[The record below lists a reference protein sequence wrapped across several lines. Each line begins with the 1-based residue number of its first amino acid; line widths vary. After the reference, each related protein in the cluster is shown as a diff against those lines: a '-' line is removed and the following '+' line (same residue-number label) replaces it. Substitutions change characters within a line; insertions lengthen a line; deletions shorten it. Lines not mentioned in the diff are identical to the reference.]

1 MEALRGLNGVL
12 FENIE
17 VLRPLKSIMFENM
30 EGLRSLKSVLFEN
43 MEGLRDLNGI
53 MFENM
58 GCFLTPSPL
67 RGTSP
72 SQGKSSDSNLIH
84 TVFSG

>member
-1 MEALRGLNGVL
+1 MEALRVLKGVL

-17 VLRPLKSIMFENM
+17 ALRSLNGIMFENI
-30 EGLRSLKSVLFEN
+30 EVSRGLKSVLFSN
-43 MEGLRDLNGI
+43 MEVSRGLNGV

-72 SQGKSSDSNLIH
+72 SQGKSSDSNLIQL
-84 TVFSG
+84 SRQ

>member
-1 MEALRGLNGVL
+1 MEALKGLNGVL

-17 VLRPLKSIMFENM
+17 GLRSLKGIMFENM
-30 EGLRSLKSVLFEN
+30 EVLRSLKSILFEN
-43 MEGLRDLNGI
+43 MEVLRGLNGI

-72 SQGKSSDSNLIH
+72 SQGKSSDSNLILL
-84 TVFSG
+84 SRQ

>member
-1 MEALRGLNGVL
+1 MMFSNMEALRHLNGVL
-12 FENIE
+12 FSNIE
-17 VLRPLKSIMFENM
+17 VS
-30 EGLRSLKSVLFEN
+30 RSLKSVLFSN
-43 MEGLRDLNGI
+43 MEVSRGLNGV

-72 SQGKSSDSNLIH
+72 SQGKSADRRIDQ
-84 TVFSG
+84 GAPGPGIEMPG